1 MTTIRPKTLWLFA
14 CMLGIA
20 FLGGPPNGAAGST
33 TELRLVQMPF
43 EGPPKVENVPDISVP
58 RNTVQLSEEE
68 LKRAEALIPLLEGK
82 QELWA
87 MGEFVHL
94 GEPVVPVL
102 IKALKM
108 PGPRVRYNA
117 IETLSIMKATAA
129 VPSLLDVA
137 NEPNELARVREHALR
152 VAVRLDPV
160 LVPSTIAVMA
170 KDPNP
175 SVRKVAAFEA
185 RYVRRK
191 DVIPILIDMIG
202 DEERFVGITAVQ
214 SLWTVT
220 RHETEFHNWETSTKQ
235 DREEWAKEWIEWW
248 NAVRETFEIP
258 EPRKP
263 RTELPRG

>member
-1 MTTIRPKTLWLFA
+1 MRTVQGRTLRLFA
-14 CMLGIA
+14 GMLGIA
-20 FLGGPPNGAAGST
+20 LYSGVLNGPAGAAG
-33 TELRLVQMPF
+33 ELRLVPMPF
-43 EGPPKVENVPDISVP
+43 EAPPKVESVPDVSVP

-94 GEPVVPVL
+94 GDPVVPVL
-102 IKALKM
+102 VKALKM
-108 PGPRVRYNA
+108 HGPRVRYNA
-117 IETLSIMKATAA
+117 IETLSMMKATAA
-129 VPSLLDVA
+129 VPSLLEVA

-160 LVPSTIAVMA
+160 LVPSTIATMA

-175 SVRKVAAFEA
+175 SVRKAAVFEA

-191 DVIPILIDMIG
+191 EVIPILIDMIG

-220 RHETEFHNWETSTKQ
+220 RHQTEFHNWETSTKQ
-235 DREEWAKEWIEWW
+235 DREEWAKEWIDWW
-248 NAVRETFEIP
+248 GAVRETFEIP
-258 EPRKP
+258 EPHKP
-263 RTELPRG
+263 RTEVPRG